1 MWEVHLFL
9 KEQNLTNKYELIRDG
24 DKIKFAYLKEP
35 NKIGENVIAISSI
48 LPTEF
53 DLEKYIDYDTQ
64 FDKSFLQPV
73 NNILNAIGWK
83 SESTGSLES
92 FFG

>member
-1 MWEVHLFL
+1 M
-9 KEQNLTNKYELIRDG
+9 
-24 DKIKFAYLKEP
+24 KEP